1 MMGCILI
8 YHYVVLQLM
17 GLHFVWN
24 WLVLKG
30 SYTCLMIFS
39 QIHLILFVFSKI
51 NVLVMDGQFTSFEK
65 IDLGPM
71 FFWGANFH
79 IVVTKKKSQ
88 VRILQRAYWDFL
100 PKCSIIREKDY
111 QKLPHL
117 STTFME
123 VVTTKRDF
131 EKKIVAHL
139 RQSPC

>member
-1 MMGCILI
+1 
-8 YHYVVLQLM
+8 
-17 GLHFVWN
+17 
-24 WLVLKG
+24 
-30 SYTCLMIFS
+30 
-39 QIHLILFVFSKI
+39 
-51 NVLVMDGQFTSFEK
+51 
-65 IDLGPM
+65 M